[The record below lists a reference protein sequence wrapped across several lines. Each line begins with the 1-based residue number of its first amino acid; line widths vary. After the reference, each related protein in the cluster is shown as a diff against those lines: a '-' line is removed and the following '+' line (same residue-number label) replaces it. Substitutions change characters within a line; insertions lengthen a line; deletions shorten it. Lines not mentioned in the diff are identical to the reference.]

1 MWAICGIEASCLC
14 TGSFVKGVFEKVGI
28 EPQVRRLGKYKSA
41 GDQLSRKDM
50 SEPQREQLTVLL
62 DDIFSTFK
70 ESVAASVGKT
80 PDQVSVQLPQTRL
93 VYFSGTMLRPE
104 GRCSTLL
111 QVQDMLDAG
120 FVDVTEYAEQGWL
133 TGLKYEDEIITD
145 LEKRTDSKPGKLKS
159 VRASPFVADLPA
171 SIVPATLRALQTTGH
186 IMAVV
191 NVAEDCIAHIQVTM
205 KKYHKVSPTT
215 FTRPPIRKRIAVIRA
230 SGTITGTEAGGP
242 ASAGITAQQVSPA
255 SRTSLPGLP
264 STWQIISSS
273 EPRTGKKHA
282 AGA

>member
-1 MWAICGIEASCLC
+1 MWTTRGIEASCLR

-28 EPQVRRLGKYKSA
+28 EPQVRRLGRYKSA

-50 SEPQREQLTVLL
+50 SEPQREQLTALL
-62 DDIFSTFK
+62 DDIFDTFK
-70 ESVAASVGKT
+70 ESVAASVGKS
-80 PDQVSVQLPQTRL
+80 PDQVSAQLPQTWL
-93 VYFSGTMLRPE
+93 VCFPGTMLRPE
-104 GRCSTLL
+104 GTCFTLL

-159 VRASPFVADLPA
+159 VRATPFVADLPA
-171 SIVPATLRALQTTGH
+171 SIVPATHRAFQITGH
-186 IMAVV
+186 MMAVV
-191 NVAEDCIAHIQVTM
+191 VVVEDCIAHLQVSM

-215 FTRPPIRKRIAVIRA
+215 FTVPPIRKRIAVIRA

-242 ASAGITAQQVSPA
+242 ASAGITAQQVSAA
-255 SRTSLPGLP
+255 SRKILPRLP
-264 STWQIISSS
+264 LTWQILSPS

-282 AGA
+282 AGE